1 MKMIGLIFLYWIWD
15 VLLFVK
21 EFCLWMNGDL
31 FMMLI
36 VLNINKII
44 CLIYKFGIILVYV
57 LLIII
62 KKVINK
68 MNIKRDKLLG
78 IVMVYFVV
86 IIYLLL
92 VFFLFLVN
100 V

>member
-1 MKMIGLIFLYWIWD
+1 
-15 VLLFVK
+15 
-21 EFCLWMNGDL
+21 MN
-31 FMMLI
+31 
-36 VLNINKII
+36 N
-44 CLIYKFGIILVYV
+44 
-57 LLIII
+57 
-62 KKVINK
+62 
-68 MNIKRDKLLG
+68 KRDKLLG

>member
-1 MKMIGLIFLYWIWD
+1 
-15 VLLFVK
+15 
-21 EFCLWMNGDL
+21 
-31 FMMLI
+31 
-36 VLNINKII
+36 
-44 CLIYKFGIILVYV
+44 
-57 LLIII
+57 
-62 KKVINK
+62 